1 MTENKKFLYEIF
13 YYAIKLIVIV
23 PLMSQTVI
31 TLLINN
37 FSVNDSNLTLF
48 LCVFSSFMICNL
60 YETLVINYWLKNN
73 LK

>member
-48 LCVFSSFMICNL
+48 LCVF
-60 YETLVINYWLKNN
+60 
-73 LK
+73 